1 MQLGT
6 SIPPPVEDVES
17 DLDFGVDLVS
27 QEEGLEL
34 SPATSATV
42 GTKPVLAK
50 LGL

>member
-1 MQLGT
+1 MRLGT
-6 SIPPPVEDVES
+6 SVPPPVEDVES
-17 DLDFGVDLVS
+17 DLHSGVDLVS
-27 QEEGLEL
+27 QEEGLKL